1 MANEAGGNVGHLV
14 QPPPGKGG
22 ERIENIITGSSVQPG
37 GTRGGQATL
46 SRAAA
51 LKTQRGIRAHP
62 LPLSPP
68 CNSIAYSLPTF
79 EKEETTAP
87 ANRVPD
93 LFRTVE
99 WSPPRSE
106 DRQLLLLC
114 ALRTGS
120 SEYARSRPFPTWLG
134 TLKRVQGRKEGGR
147 KIGEELISK
156 VARICLFL
164 RIDDVMKV
172 YLFRASDGDSGP
184 FLSIIW

>member
-1 MANEAGGNVGHLV
+1 MGHLV

-106 DRQLLLLC
+106 ERQLLLLC

-147 KIGEELISK
+147 EEDWRGVDIKGCTDMSLPSN
-156 VARICLFL
+156 R
-164 RIDDVMKV
+164 
-172 YLFRASDGDSGP
+172 
-184 FLSIIW
+184 